1 MINIFENAKFGDR
14 FKTRDGRM
22 AIYLY
27 ERGEKHYLIVDT
39 TKNPCPYRCN
49 GKLDLYRQSIF
60 DIVSSFRNPI
70 SKAELDQKAWD
81 RAYERFLEDTK
92 HRLGYA
98 IGYQDGWNE
107 AIEYI
112 NPKKK

>member
-1 MINIFENAKFGDR
+1 MKKELKRKIGIAMEG
-14 FKTRDGRM
+14 
-22 AIYLY
+22 
-27 ERGEKHYLIVDT
+27 
-39 TKNPCPYRCN
+39 
-49 GKLDLYRQSIF
+49 
-60 DIVSSFRNPI
+60 NPI